1 MVLVKGV
8 ESNPRALA
16 ALIAPRLEALP
27 DVAVLASYHRNHEHL
42 PALAARGTRAQR
54 LHGIADYIAGMTD
67 RFAIARHEIDQA
79 GVPSGSILKTLP
91 IRRRR
96 PDYGP
101 APIVSSSLQA
111 WEQEPRAEQRAR

>member
-67 RFAIARHEIDQA
+67 RFAIARHEDRSGRCAFRIDSKNASHQA
-79 GVPSGSILKTLP
+79 A
-91 IRRRR
+91 
-96 PDYGP
+96 P
-101 APIVSSSLQA
+101 A
-111 WEQEPRAEQRAR
+111 